1 MYSEKVLD
9 HFTNPRNVGEIPDAD
24 GVGEVGNARCGDIM
38 KMYLKIDGDTI
49 TDVKFKTFGCGAAI
63 ATSSIATEMIKGRP
77 VSEALELSNKAVVE
91 ALDGLPAH
99 KIHCSVLAEEAVK
112 HCDLPG
118 YRKRAVALLDEQM
131 GAVPDS
137 FLYRG
142 RSYTARSF
150 ADSLRFKAEDY
161 VQLTSFTHHPFYT
174 PFILEVPDNWEH
186 QCYFNLPL
194 DELEQVVRRAL
205 SAGKTVAW
213 HGDVSEDTFSPRQ
226 GMALWTQHPVTQEMR
241 QHEFERFLTTDDHMM
256 HLIGTAHDEA
266 GRFYY
271 LLKNSYG
278 RYGAYAGLL
287 YMSEDYFRAKT
298 VSVLLRK

>member
-1 MYSEKVLD
+1 MRP
-9 HFTNPRNVGEIPDAD
+9 PRLQETRCSPAGRAD
-24 GVGEVGNARCGDIM
+24 GGGTRFVSLPWQEL
-38 KMYLKIDGDTI
+38 Y
-49 TDVKFKTFGCGAAI
+49 
-63 ATSSIATEMIKGRP
+63 RP
-77 VSEALELSNKAVVE
+77 FVCRLASLQGGGLCAVDELHAS
-91 ALDGLPAH
+91 
-99 KIHCSVLAEEAVK
+99 
-112 HCDLPG
+112 
-118 YRKRAVALLDEQM
+118 
-131 GAVPDS
+131 S
-137 FLYRG
+137 FLY
-142 RSYTARSF
+142 
-150 ADSLRFKAEDY
+150 
-161 VQLTSFTHHPFYT
+161 

-278 RYGAYAGLL
+278 RYGATQGCSTCPKII
-287 YMSEDYFRAKT
+287 SERRLSRFC
-298 VSVLLRK
+298 

>member
-1 MYSEKVLD
+1 MRP
-9 HFTNPRNVGEIPDAD
+9 PR
-24 GVGEVGNARCGDIM
+24 
-38 KMYLKIDGDTI
+38 
-49 TDVKFKTFGCGAAI
+49 
-63 ATSSIATEMIKGRP
+63 
-77 VSEALELSNKAVVE
+77 
-91 ALDGLPAH
+91 
-99 KIHCSVLAEEAVK
+99 
-112 HCDLPG
+112 

-213 HGDVSEDTFSPRQ
+213 
-226 GMALWTQHPVTQEMR
+226 MEM
-241 QHEFERFLTTDDHMM
+241 
-256 HLIGTAHDEA
+256 
-266 GRFYY
+266 
-271 LLKNSYG
+271 
-278 RYGAYAGLL
+278 
-287 YMSEDYFRAKT
+287 
-298 VSVLLRK
+298 

>member
-1 MYSEKVLD
+1 MRP
-9 HFTNPRNVGEIPDAD
+9 PRLQETRCSPAGRAD
-24 GVGEVGNARCGDIM
+24 GGGAR
-38 KMYLKIDGDTI
+38 
-49 TDVKFKTFGCGAAI
+49 F
-63 ATSSIATEMIKGRP
+63 
-77 VSEALELSNKAVVE
+77 VS
-91 ALDGLPAH
+91 LPWQ
-99 KIHCSVLAEEAVK
+99 E
-112 HCDLPG
+112 
-118 YRKRAVALLDEQM
+118 
-131 GAVPDS
+131 
-137 FLYRG
+137 LYRPFVC
-142 RSYTARSF
+142 RLA
-150 ADSLRFKAEDY
+150 SLQGGGLCAVDE
-161 VQLTSFTHHPFYT
+161 LHASSFYT

>member
-1 MYSEKVLD
+1 MDFEEARAALTQKERLERGKTIIQQNKGLQSVRPFRKDGYINVL
-9 HFTNPRNVGEIPDAD
+9 NKYG
-24 GVGEVGNARCGDIM
+24 
-38 KMYLKIDGDTI
+38 
-49 TDVKFKTFGCGAAI
+49 
-63 ATSSIATEMIKGRP
+63 TSRDN
-77 VSEALELSNKAVVE
+77 SEAYEFAAEPVVPDTSLTIQYE
-91 ALDGLPAH
+91 DNGLFA
-99 KIHCSVLAEEAVK
+99 KIIDTPAEEAVK

>member
-1 MYSEKVLD
+1 
-9 HFTNPRNVGEIPDAD
+9 
-24 GVGEVGNARCGDIM
+24 
-38 KMYLKIDGDTI
+38 
-49 TDVKFKTFGCGAAI
+49 
-63 ATSSIATEMIKGRP
+63 
-77 VSEALELSNKAVVE
+77 
-91 ALDGLPAH
+91 
-99 KIHCSVLAEEAVK
+99 
-112 HCDLPG
+112 
-118 YRKRAVALLDEQM
+118 
-131 GAVPDS
+131 
-137 FLYRG
+137 
-142 RSYTARSF
+142 
-150 ADSLRFKAEDY
+150 